1 MKKKEKLQDLEFF
14 SNLAIENA
22 KDILAC
28 GFDEKKTF
36 IFRNTDYI

>member
-1 MKKKEKLQDLEFF
+1 MQDLDFF
-14 SNLAIENA
+14 SELAIENA

-28 GFDEKKTF
+28 GFDEDKTF